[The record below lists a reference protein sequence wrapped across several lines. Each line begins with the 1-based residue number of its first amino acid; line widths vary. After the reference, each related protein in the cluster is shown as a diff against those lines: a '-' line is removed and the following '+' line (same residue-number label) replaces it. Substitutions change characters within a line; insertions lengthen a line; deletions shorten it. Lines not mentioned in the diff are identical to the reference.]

1 MVYGTRPSKDKSGAY
16 LFLPDGKAKVLLS
29 LSQRLYVRCLLASQE
44 ALIDSLLCIV
54 SLYHAGVLGAGRQ
67 ADWVLLHLLI
77 DFFFLTQHSTK
88 DSLEHSRHL
97 WLHFSLSLLY
107 SLIYLPTALSL
118 LPAFSP
124 TTRRSRPWCAWWRGR
139 SSPRWWHT
147 TSISSRRF
155 A

>member
-1 MVYGTRPSKDKSGAY
+1 MSCCRSNILSSLILILFAVFSSASFFYGFIFFSPHLQSIKRKDDPQEVKVQMQFMVYGTRPSKDKSGAY

-77 DFFFLTQHSTK
+77 DFFFNTTQY
-88 DSLEHSRHL
+88 E
-97 WLHFSLSLLY
+97 
-107 SLIYLPTALSL
+107 
-118 LPAFSP
+118 
-124 TTRRSRPWCAWWRGR
+124 G
-139 SSPRWWHT
+139 
-147 TSISSRRF
+147 F
-155 A
+155 ARAQ